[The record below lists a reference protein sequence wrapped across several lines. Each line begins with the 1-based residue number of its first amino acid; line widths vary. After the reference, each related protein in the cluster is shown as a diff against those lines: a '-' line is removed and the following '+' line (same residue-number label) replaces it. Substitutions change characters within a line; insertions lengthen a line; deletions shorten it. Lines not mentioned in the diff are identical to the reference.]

1 SRSAPPGA
9 GTLFLPAWRR
19 WPLPVPPDAETGP
32 AHPHRRPDG
41 RPRNCSR
48 TRLFH
53 RPPRCRWR
61 PPAAA
66 PHKPRVSL
74 NLADQGRGGA
84 VILHIV
90 QAEAPDDVVVG
101 LGHVKLG
108 IAILIVAMALAA
120 IGFAAAIAIGDQIGL
135 VVIGIDA
142 GADPGGGGR
151 GRARRTGVR
160 AAAATGA
167 EIAVHAAIAP

>member
-48 TRLFH
+48 TRPFH

-66 PHKPRVSL
+66 PHKPNISL
-74 NLADQGRGGA
+74 NLPDQGRGGA

-101 LGHVKLG
+101 LGHVELG
-108 IAILIVAMALAA
+108 IAIFVVAMALAA
-120 IGFAAAIAIGDQIGL
+120 GRLAATVAIGDQIGL
-135 VVIGIDA
+135 VVVRIDA
-142 GADPGGGGR
+142 SSDPGGGR
-151 GRARRTGVR
+151 SRRARGTRMRTT
-160 AAAATGA
+160 AAAGA
-167 EIAVHAAIAP
+167 QI